1 MDILR
6 SLPRAKP
13 NLDPIEW
20 KPYEGEMVNTVL
32 TIRKGKKIQ
41 ETEWY
46 EDSYKLLT
54 GKGLELKASGDGW
67 LRQIYRQMIKGRWL

>member
-1 MDILR
+1 RIKKRTRGEIFIMDILR

-32 TIRKGKKIQ
+32 TIRKG
-41 ETEWY
+41 
-46 EDSYKLLT
+46 
-54 GKGLELKASGDGW
+54 
-67 LRQIYRQMIKGRWL
+67 